1 MNKELIKKYSEVVI
15 KKGINL
21 YKGQCVNINTGYED
35 YDFAIKLA
43 ETAYECGAK
52 YVYISVISNK
62 LTKTRI
68 DNSKE
73 EFLNYLPNFY
83 TGKINE
89 MLAYDWCNI
98 RIDNTGE
105 IDLLKSC
112 DANKMQTLMKKAST
126 TGSRLRQL
134 YMKHNHSWNVIA
146 FPNNK
151 WAEKVFKGVKDP
163 LKKLWETIIPILRL
177 DRPDPVKAWEE
188 HSSKLLERRK
198 KLNDFKIDKLFF
210 KTKDTELE
218 VGLNKTSL
226 WGGGPSKLPDGRYHM
241 PNIPTEEVFTT
252 PDFRRTSGYVKVV
265 KPVKVMENIVTGAF
279 FEFKNGKL
287 VDFGAESGKEI
298 LDKFIEMDDG
308 AKYLGEVALVD
319 IDSLIYKSGL
329 IFSSILY
336 DENASS
342 HIALGAGYPSCLS
355 NGSSLNNNEQLKNA
369 GCNVSMVH
377 TDFMIGTE
385 DMDVTALT
393 DSGDVDII
401 KAGKFVI

>member
-1 MNKELIKKYSEVVI
+1 
-15 KKGINL
+15 
-21 YKGQCVNINTGYED
+21 
-35 YDFAIKLA
+35 
-43 ETAYECGAK
+43 
-52 YVYISVISNK
+52 
-62 LTKTRI
+62 
-68 DNSKE
+68 
-73 EFLNYLPNFY
+73 
-83 TGKINE
+83 
-89 MLAYDWCNI
+89 
-98 RIDNTGE
+98 
-105 IDLLKSC
+105 
-112 DANKMQTLMKKAST
+112 
-126 TGSRLRQL
+126 
-134 YMKHNHSWNVIA
+134 
-146 FPNNK
+146 
-151 WAEKVFKGVKDP
+151 
-163 LKKLWETIIPILRL
+163 
-177 DRPDPVKAWEE
+177 
-188 HSSKLLERRK
+188 
-198 KLNDFKIDKLFF
+198 
-210 KTKDTELE
+210 
-218 VGLNKTSL
+218 
-226 WGGGPSKLPDGRYHM
+226 
-241 PNIPTEEVFTT
+241 
-252 PDFRRTSGYVKVV
+252 
-265 KPVKVMENIVTGAF
+265 MENIVTGAF